1 MHKEW
6 YDWSEIYKK
15 YVKIIPLDIGE
26 QLTEIS
32 LAHWIMGDGYWD
44 KNNNTMIICTDCF
57 TLEEVSLLVNVLK
70 NKFDLNCSLLR
81 RIKSNKE
88 ICWRIRFSSKFE
100 NIEKLKNL
108 VKPYFIPSMLYKLN
122 I

>member
-44 KNNNTMIICTDCF
+44 KNNKTMIICTDCF

-70 NKFDLNCSLLR
+70 NKFDLDSGIHKHTNGHRLY
-81 RIKSNKE
+81 I
-88 ICWRIRFSSKFE
+88 FSSSKDKLLSLIKPYLIDHFFYKFE
-100 NIEKLKNL
+100 LEK
-108 VKPYFIPSMLYKLN
+108 
-122 I
+122 